1 MHPSSRLF
9 GRALV
14 SRALLSTM
22 APGVSVHRPVVL
34 CGPSGAGKST
44 LIKKLQDEFPG
55 QYNFSVSHTTRS
67 PRPGE
72 VNGKAYH
79 FVTKSEFEELIKQGG
94 FAEYTTSYDTYYG
107 TSLRAIKEASTEGAT
122 CLLDIDTVGVANI
135 KKYHSALGCLFI
147 FISPPTLFSLGD
159 RLRKRGTENEAT
171 IVKRLAK
178 AKAEIEYATTG
189 AFDVIVVNDDVDRAY
204 SLLRSAIRDGVTT
217 GDTLPDGILEE
228 TAVSIN

>member
-1 MHPSSRLF
+1 
-9 GRALV
+9 
-14 SRALLSTM
+14 M
-22 APGVSVHRPVVL
+22 APSTQITSTSQPVVL

-79 FVTKSEFEELIKQGG
+79 FVTKDEFMDLVKQGG
-94 FAEYTTSYDTYYG
+94 FAEYTTSYDTLYG
-107 TSLRAIKEASTEGAT
+107 TSVRAIKEASVNGAT
-122 CLLDIDTVGVANI
+122 CLLDVDTVGVANI
-135 KKYHSALGCLFI
+135 KRDHAHLGCLYI
-147 FISPPTLFSLGD
+147 FISPPSLASLGD

-178 AKAEIEYATTG
+178 AKAEMEYAASG
-189 AFDVIVVNDDVDRAY
+189 AFDLIIVNDDVERAY
-204 SLLRSAIRDGVTT
+204 SLLRAAIRDGARS
-217 GDTLPDGILEE
+217 GDVLPQGILEE
-228 TAVSIN
+228 TAMSIN